1 MIFATSI
8 NRLDGCNGSDWPNKD
23 LIDYTTYRVNKDATI
38 RSNVAMAGIKS
49 HSASHSEIYGSTSTG
64 LQTPLQ
70 ISNGGAGGSQVA
82 RFATHLASLA
92 RGNFLHAKMTL
103 DLIEQGHLVTK
114 SSSFKVLPV
123 TLSEIFLLH
132 LNLRFA
138 SLRAFERVQPIL
150 CVCLAS
156 LNPMSLL
163 EMYHSVNALLS
174 DEPFTWEEFMQRVKL
189 LKGLLV
195 QRSDDTYMLFHPS
208 FREWLV
214 RREDGSEST
223 KFLCDPRMGHAA
235 VALRLSRLEAPLD
248 AEKTMELGH
257 HILKAH
263 LYKNCGPEM
272 VVSPRDLQA
281 IWVSLSADDVSASLA
296 SIRNL
301 FSPNVKVKS
310 VVICDTCPN

>member
-1 MIFATSI
+1 
-8 NRLDGCNGSDWPNKD
+8 
-23 LIDYTTYRVNKDATI
+23 
-38 RSNVAMAGIKS
+38 MAGVKS
-49 HSASHSEIYGSTSTG
+49 STSHSEIYGSTGMNCSSSAA
-64 LQTPLQ
+64 
-70 ISNGGAGGSQVA
+70 ISASAGSSSHQANQSQVA
-82 RFATHLASLA
+82 RFASHLAGLA

-138 SLRAFERVQPIL
+138 SLSAFERVQPL
-150 CVCLAS
+150 LSVCLAS
-156 LNPMSLL
+156 LNPTNLL

-174 DEPFTWEEFMQRVKL
+174 EEPLTWEEFMQRVKL

-214 RREDGSEST
+214 RREEGAGT

-235 VALRLSRLEAPLD
+235 IALRLSRLEAPLD

-263 LYKNCGPEM
+263 LYKSCGPEM
-272 VVSPRDLQA
+272 IVPPRDLQA
-281 IWVSLSADDVSASLA
+281 VWIALSADDVSASLA

-301 FSPNVKVKS
+301 FSPNVKVTYATPS
-310 VVICDTCPN
+310 VLF

>member
-1 MIFATSI
+1 
-8 NRLDGCNGSDWPNKD
+8 
-23 LIDYTTYRVNKDATI
+23 
-38 RSNVAMAGIKS
+38 MAGVKS
-49 HSASHSEIYGSTSTG
+49 SSSGSEIYGTVA
-64 LQTPLQ
+64 
-70 ISNGGAGGSQVA
+70 NGGTGSQVS
-82 RFATHLASLA
+82 RFAAHLSGLC

-132 LNLRFA
+132 FNLRFA

-163 EMYHSVNALLS
+163 EIYHSVNALLS
-174 DEPFTWEEFMQRVKL
+174 AEPLTWEEFMQRVKL

-214 RREDGSEST
+214 RREDGENT
-223 KFLCDPRMGHAA
+223 KFLCDPRNGHAA
-235 VALRLSRLEAPLD
+235 IALRLSRLEAPLD

-263 LYKNCGPEM
+263 LYKSCGPEM
-272 VVSPRDLQA
+272 AVPPRDLQA
-281 IWVSLSADDVSASLA
+281 VWVALSADDVSASLG

-301 FSPNVKVKS
+301 FSPNVKVVAALYWVNLMKTI
-310 VVICDTCPN
+310 VGINPNSLRYPGCFFLAALLPTT